1 MTNEMTASANRQKL
15 VTQGFLVPF
24 ILITSLFFL
33 WGIAHGMLDTL
44 NKHFQDMLHMSKAQ
58 SGMIQFS
65 VYMAYFGM
73 ALPAGYF
80 MKRFG
85 YKRGIILGLSLF
97 SSGAFLIAATTTFE
111 SFWISLYV
119 CSLWDADLPHSK
131 LLLIPILPNLVQ
143 RNQLK
148 GA

>member
-1 MTNEMTASANRQKL
+1 MLKTILNMTNDKTSSVNRQKL

-33 WGIAHGMLDTL
+33 WGVAHGMLDTL
-44 NKHFQDMLHMSKAQ
+44 NKHFQNMLQMSKAQ

-65 VYMAYFGM
+65 VYTAYFGM

-97 SSGAFLIAATTTFE
+97 S
-111 SFWISLYV
+111 
-119 CSLWDADLPHSK
+119 
-131 LLLIPILPNLVQ
+131 
-143 RNQLK
+143 
-148 GA
+148 